1 MSQQINRV
9 RYTLNDVNDIKFSGF
24 NYELPERANKIIQKI
39 AKLVGA
45 PTYVKTPVFKKRM
58 HYNNQS
64 SPQHRHRNEGQE
76 RQRRNRGNKQEVSID
91 DLKQIRNFTVTK
103 ITKQEG
109 VDKMISN
116 SRNNL
121 TKLSEQTYDSISDDI
136 IDQLRDYSDEIT
148 EEEMNRIT
156 ENIFDIG
163 SRNRFYTHLYAKF
176 YKELIGHFSN
186 FKVVMNER
194 YTELGNS
201 MHNFRTCDEKKD
213 YDLFCDINKEN
224 DHRRSKISFIG
235 DLATNGLISP
245 NDYLNTFK
253 VFINNFDEK
262 INDEENKP
270 VCEEIAEIMNIMF
283 DKAWDYVKNEE
294 DDESKTI
301 IDDVKT
307 FIKLYASKRPSYKPG
322 LTNNTIFKFMD
333 IEEKYM

>member
-1 MSQQINRV
+1 
-9 RYTLNDVNDIKFSGF
+9 
-24 NYELPERANKIIQKI
+24 
-39 AKLVGA
+39 
-45 PTYVKTPVFKKRM
+45 
-58 HYNNQS
+58 
-64 SPQHRHRNEGQE
+64 
-76 RQRRNRGNKQEVSID
+76 
-91 DLKQIRNFTVTK
+91 
-103 ITKQEG
+103 
-109 VDKMISN
+109 MISN
-116 SRNNL
+116 IRNNL
-121 TKLSEQTYDSISDDI
+121 NKLSEQTYDSISDDI

-176 YKELIGHFSN
+176 YKDLIGHFTN